1 MPATKGAATGTAR
14 GARVTGTD
22 DDALAELLER
32 ARQAP
37 APEQV
42 QAMADAALAKGSP
55 DMSADEIT
63 ALAHQA
69 VAQAEQVV
77 TLLRRLAAM
86 AGERS

>member
-1 MPATKGAATGTAR
+1 M
-14 GARVTGTD
+14 TGTD